1 MKTAILSILL
11 SVGFLSA
18 GAFAGVDIHS
28 PLKSQNVT
36 VVFKSNFNPA

>member
-18 GAFAGVDIHS
+18 GAFAGVDLPVKQH
-28 PLKSQNVT
+28 SQNVT
-36 VVFKSNFNPA
+36 VVFKNNFNPA